1 MDLCNPAHVSKE
13 DRAHRERDMSPVSEC
28 GPVSVQQSHEL
39 DQGVIRDID
48 TCIEHRKLHPPAY
61 HLGKENGT
69 TAGGGGYL
77 CE

>member
-1 MDLCNPAHVSKE
+1 
-13 DRAHRERDMSPVSEC
+13 MSPISEC
-28 GPVSVQQSHEL
+28 DPVSVQQSHEL
-39 DQGVIRDID
+39 DQGTIRDID

-69 TAGGGGYL
+69 AGGGGYL